1 MLNCSKISASDLKK
15 KYLDF
20 KQNTERKRKAKP
32 SFLGKNASYK
42 TDSTRDSFGFSSA
55 LSMSKK
61 KTKLTKKKPKSKKQK
76 IKKKVNI
83 VEESFEKIISETSGL
98 SLEVASEKQD
108 TIEKFYYLPN
118 LKYAYMGK
126 NESQRKVLVDQ
137 FSKFLKNLFKN
148 DFQQNNDFLEL
159 NRFYA
164 PVKQPK
170 KRCLILDLD
179 ETLIFAHNESS
190 DQGFDERIDLYIGE
204 NRTHSIYV
212 YYRPFLKEF
221 LEYVSEKWEIGIFTS
236 SSNIYANAILERI
249 DPQNKFFNFRL
260 FKTSCYR
267 DCNNHLIKDLEIIG
281 NRDLKDIA
289 MIDNS
294 IDSIIYQLDNCIP
307 CVPYYG
313 DQKDQELVSLAKFLD
328 ILYQVPDLRA
338 FNMEYFQLKQFLKF
352 DNLKAIESFIID
364 DL

>member
-1 MLNCSKISASDLKK
+1 MLNSSKISASDLKK
-15 KYLDF
+15 KYWDF
-20 KQNTERKRKAKP
+20 KQNNVRKRNAKP
-32 SFLGKNASYK
+32 SLMGKNASYK
-42 TDSTRDSFGFSSA
+42 TDSTRDSFGFNSVSS
-55 LSMSKK
+55 LSKK
-61 KTKLTKKKPKSKKQK
+61 KNKLAKKKLKNKKPKSKIQTS
-76 IKKKVNI
+76 I
-83 VEESFEKIISETSGL
+83 VEDSFEKIISETSGL
-98 SLEVASEKQD
+98 SLEVASEKHD
-108 TIEKFYYLPN
+108 EVERFYYLPN

-148 DFQQNNDFLEL
+148 DFQQNKDFVKL

-164 PVKQPK
+164 PVKQSK
-170 KRCLILDLD
+170 KRCLVLDLD
-179 ETLIFAHNESS
+179 ETLIFAHNEST
-190 DQGFDERIDLYIGE
+190 DQGYDEKIDLYIGE

-221 LEYVSEKWEIGIFTS
+221 LEYVSTKWEIGIFTS

-249 DPQNKFFNFRL
+249 DPENKYFNFRL

-281 NRDLKDIA
+281 NRELKNIA
-289 MIDNS
+289 MVDNS

-313 DQKDQELVSLAKFLD
+313 DSKDQELVSLAKFLD
-328 ILYQVPDLRA
+328 ILYQVPDLRT
-338 FNMEYFQLKQFLKF
+338 FNVDYFQLKQFLKF
-352 DNLKAIESFIID
+352 DNLKAIERFIID
-364 DL
+364 EL